1 MMPEKDGTEML
12 LKYFDDLLDM
22 IAVLNTRVLVLER
35 SYCRHNPDRAPEM
48 EQDFIEISKNVSDLR
63 VKYGRKSPD

>member
-1 MMPEKDGTEML
+1 VSPENEVL

-35 SYCRHNPDRAPEM
+35 SYCKHHPDRAPEM
-48 EQDFIEISKNVSDLR
+48 EKDFVEISKNISSLR
-63 VKYGRKSPD
+63 VKYGRKSPES